1 VLSTRVIDD
10 IGGLLSAE
18 LGKLD
23 QAVRDTFDHIRT
35 AVTPP
40 SLDDDNDSSSA
51 TQTTL
56 LQSSPAIHK
65 ATRSVINYVNIVLAT
80 EALLTANYARHQGDT
95 SSLTTQIMEVV
106 GSVEEELAR
115 VSQSFT
121 DQSLRFS
128 GGCRMRIK
136 GAKTMEMLICMKI

>member
-1 VLSTRVIDD
+1 
-10 IGGLLSAE
+10 
-18 LGKLD
+18 
-23 QAVRDTFDHIRT
+23 
-35 AVTPP
+35 
-40 SLDDDNDSSSA
+40 
-51 TQTTL
+51 
-56 LQSSPAIHK
+56 
-65 ATRSVINYVNIVLAT
+65 
-80 EALLTANYARHQGDT
+80 
-95 SSLTTQIMEVV
+95 MEVV